1 MKLRIL
7 IVLAILVSLLSFAKF
22 NYCQSTGWAS
32 PGQYIHACYSDLPA
46 LYSAR
51 GLDSNAWP
59 YSSDDNSVEYPVIT
73 AMVMYATSFLANSPV
88 SYFNINIFF
97 LVLLFIATVI
107 VVRKIRPEFA
117 YLSAIAPA
125 VIASLFI
132 NWDLWGIATMLL
144 AIYWFDRKK
153 YLHSAL
159 ILSLS
164 ISTKFLP
171 VFLLIPIAFILWRD
185 AKLKELVKYVAV
197 VAGTWIAIN
206 APFAFTTPTR
216 WWRFFKLNLE
226 RGADWGSIF
235 AFPTPTGWWRFF
247 KLNLERG
254 ADWGS
259 VWLALRQLGIPL
271 TNLNYLSILLLLI
284 ALTSVAIVLFELKYT
299 PTLAS
304 VAFIVMAAVM
314 VASKVYSPQFVLW
327 LTPLAVIALTN
338 KKDLHA
344 FWLWQAT
351 EVIYHVAIWQHI
363 ATIEHA
369 KFGLG
374 PTPYAILTL
383 VRIAGTIYLM
393 AVLARRALQARNGH
407 SRLLDL
413 LFEAGKPYP

>member
-1 MKLRIL
+1 MKVRTL
-7 IVLAILVSLLSFAKF
+7 VALALFASLVSFAKF
-22 NYCQSTGWAS
+22 SPCENTGWAT
-32 PGQYIHACYSDLPA
+32 PDQYIHACYSDLSA
-46 LYSAR
+46 LYVSR
-51 GLDSNAWP
+51 GLDTNTWP
-59 YSSDDNSVEYPVIT
+59 YASDDNSVEYPVIT
-73 AMVMYATSFLANSPV
+73 AMVMYGTSFVAKSPA
-88 SYFNINIFF
+88 SYFNVNIFF
-97 LVLLFIATVI
+97 LVLLFLATVI
-107 VVRKIRPEFA
+107 IVRKIRPEFA

-125 VIASLFI
+125 MIASLFI
-132 NWDLWGIATMLL
+132 NWDLWGIATMML
-144 AIYWFDRKK
+144 AIYWFDRKQ

-159 ILSLS
+159 ILALS

-171 VFLLIPIAFILWRD
+171 IFLLIPIAFILWRD
-185 AKLKELVKYVAV
+185 TKLKELVKYVAV
-197 VAGTWIAIN
+197 VAVTWLAIN
-206 APFAFTTPTR
+206 APFALT
-216 WWRFFKLNLE
+216 
-226 RGADWGSIF
+226 
-235 AFPTPTGWWRFF
+235 TPTGWWRFF

-259 VWLALRQLGIPL
+259 VWLALQQLGLNL

-284 ALTSVAIVLFELKYT
+284 GLTSIAIFLFELRHT

-327 LTPLAVIALTN
+327 LTPLAVIALIN
-338 KKDLHA
+338 KEDLHA

-363 ATIEHA
+363 ASITDA

-393 AVLARRALQARNGH
+393 VVLARRALQARNTH

>member
-1 MKLRIL
+1 MKVRTLV
-7 IVLAILVSLLSFAKF
+7 VLALFASLVSFAKF
-22 NYCQSTGWAS
+22 SHCENTGWAT
-32 PGQYIHACYSDLPA
+32 PDQYIHACYSDLPA
-46 LYSAR
+46 LYGSR
-51 GLDSNAWP
+51 GLDTNAWP

-73 AMVMYATSFLANSPV
+73 AMVMYATSFAAKSPA
-88 SYFNINIFF
+88 SYFNVNIFF
-97 LVLLFIATVI
+97 LILLFIATVI

-117 YLSAIAPA
+117 YLSAVAPA
-125 VIASLFI
+125 MIASLFI
-132 NWDLWGIATMLL
+132 NWDLWGIASMML
-144 AIYWFDRKK
+144 AIYWFDRKQ
-153 YLHSAL
+153 YLYSAL
-159 ILSLS
+159 ILALS

-171 VFLLIPIAFILWRD
+171 IFLLIPIAFILWRD
-185 AKLKELVKYVAV
+185 TKLKELVKYVAV
-197 VAGTWIAIN
+197 VAATWLAIN
-206 APFAFTTPTR
+206 APFALT
-216 WWRFFKLNLE
+216 
-226 RGADWGSIF
+226 
-235 AFPTPTGWWRFF
+235 TPTGWWRFF

-259 VWLALRQLGIPL
+259 FWLAIQQLGISL
-271 TNLNYLSILLLLI
+271 TNLNYLSILVLLI

-304 VAFIVMAAVM
+304 VAFIVLASAMI
-314 VASKVYSPQFVLW
+314 ASKVYSPQFVLW

-363 ATIEHA
+363 ASITGA
-369 KFGLG
+369 KFALG

-393 AVLARRALQARNGH
+393 AVLARRALQARNTH

-413 LFEAGKPYP
+413 LFEGGKPYP

>member
-1 MKLRIL
+1 MKVRTLV
-7 IVLAILVSLLSFAKF
+7 VLALFASLVSFAKF
-22 NYCQSTGWAS
+22 SQCENSGWAT
-32 PGQYIHACYSDLPA
+32 PDQYIHACYSDLPA
-46 LYSAR
+46 LYGSR
-51 GLDSNAWP
+51 GLDTNSWP
-59 YSSDDNSVEYPVIT
+59 YSSDDNSVEYPVVT
-73 AMVMYATSFLANSPV
+73 AMVMYATSFAAKSPA
-88 SYFNINIFF
+88 SYFNVNIFF
-97 LVLLFIATVI
+97 LILLFIATLI

-125 VIASLFI
+125 MIASLFI
-132 NWDLWGIATMLL
+132 NWDLWGIATMML
-144 AIYWFDRKK
+144 AIYWFDRKQ

-159 ILSLS
+159 ILALS

-171 VFLLIPIAFILWRD
+171 IFLLIPIAFILWRD
-185 AKLKELVKYVAV
+185 TKLKELVKYVAV
-197 VAGTWIAIN
+197 VAVTWLAIN
-206 APFAFTTPTR
+206 APFALT
-216 WWRFFKLNLE
+216 
-226 RGADWGSIF
+226 
-235 AFPTPTGWWRFF
+235 TPTGWWRFF

-259 VWLALRQLGIPL
+259 IWLALQQLGISL
-271 TNLNYLSILLLLI
+271 TNLNYLSILVLLI

-314 VASKVYSPQFVLW
+314 IASKVYSPQFVLW

-363 ATIEHA
+363 ASITGA
-369 KFGLG
+369 QFGLG

-393 AVLARRALQARNGH
+393 AVLARRALQARNTH

-413 LFEAGKPYP
+413 LFEGGKPYP

>member
-7 IVLAILVSLLSFAKF
+7 IALAILASLLSFAKF
-22 NYCQSTGWAS
+22 NHCQSTGWAS

-125 VIASLFI
+125 MIASLFI
-132 NWDLWGIATMLL
+132 NWDLWGIAAMML
-144 AIYWFDRKK
+144 AIYWFDRKM

-171 VFLLIPIAFILWRD
+171 IFLLIPIAFILWRD

-197 VAGTWIAIN
+197 VAGTWIAMN
-206 APFAFTTPTR
+206 APFAFTT
-216 WWRFFKLNLE
+216 
-226 RGADWGSIF
+226 S
-235 AFPTPTGWWRFF
+235 TGWWRFF

-259 VWLALRQLGIPL
+259 VWLALRQLGISL

-284 ALTSVAIVLFELKYT
+284 AVTSVAIVLFELKYT

-363 ATIEHA
+363 ASITGA

-374 PTPYAILTL
+374 ETPYAILTL

>member
-1 MKLRIL
+1 MKVRTL
-7 IVLAILVSLLSFAKF
+7 VALALFASLVSFAKF
-22 NYCQSTGWAS
+22 SPCENTGWAT
-32 PGQYIHACYSDLPA
+32 PDQYIHACYSDLSA
-46 LYSAR
+46 LYVSR
-51 GLDSNAWP
+51 GLDTNTWP
-59 YSSDDNSVEYPVIT
+59 YASDDNSVEYPFIT
-73 AMVMYATSFLANSPV
+73 AMVMYGTSFVAKSPA
-88 SYFNINIFF
+88 SYFNVNIFF
-97 LVLLFIATVI
+97 LVLLFLATVI

-125 VIASLFI
+125 MIASLFI
-132 NWDLWGIATMLL
+132 NWDLWGIATMML
-144 AIYWFDRKK
+144 AIYWFDRKQ

-159 ILSLS
+159 ILALS

-171 VFLLIPIAFILWRD
+171 IFLLIPIAFILWRD
-185 AKLKELVKYVAV
+185 TKLKELVKYVAV
-197 VAGTWIAIN
+197 VAVTWLAIN
-206 APFAFTTPTR
+206 APFALT
-216 WWRFFKLNLE
+216 
-226 RGADWGSIF
+226 
-235 AFPTPTGWWRFF
+235 TPTGWWRFF

-259 VWLALRQLGIPL
+259 VWLALQQLGLNL

-284 ALTSVAIVLFELKYT
+284 GLTSIAIFLFELKHT

-327 LTPLAVIALTN
+327 LTPLAVIALIN
-338 KKDLHA
+338 KEDLHA

-363 ATIEHA
+363 ASITDA

-393 AVLARRALQARNGH
+393 VVLARRALQARNTH

>member
-1 MKLRIL
+1 MKVRTL
-7 IVLAILVSLLSFAKF
+7 VALALFASLVSFAKF
-22 NYCQSTGWAS
+22 SPCENTGWAT
-32 PGQYIHACYSDLPA
+32 PDQYIHACYSDLSA
-46 LYSAR
+46 LYVSR
-51 GLDSNAWP
+51 GLDTNTWP
-59 YSSDDNSVEYPVIT
+59 YASDDNSVEYPVIT
-73 AMVMYATSFLANSPV
+73 AMVMYATSFVAKSPA
-88 SYFNINIFF
+88 SYFNVNIFF
-97 LVLLFIATVI
+97 LVLLFLATVI
-107 VVRKIRPEFA
+107 IVRKIRPEFA

-125 VIASLFI
+125 MIASLFI
-132 NWDLWGIATMLL
+132 NWDLWGIATMML
-144 AIYWFDRKK
+144 AIYWFDRKQ

-159 ILSLS
+159 ILALS

-171 VFLLIPIAFILWRD
+171 IFLLIPIAFILWRD
-185 AKLKELVKYVAV
+185 TKLKELVKYVAV
-197 VAGTWIAIN
+197 VAVTWLAIN
-206 APFAFTTPTR
+206 APFALT
-216 WWRFFKLNLE
+216 
-226 RGADWGSIF
+226 
-235 AFPTPTGWWRFF
+235 TPTGWWRFF

-259 VWLALRQLGIPL
+259 VWLALQQLGLNL

-284 ALTSVAIVLFELKYT
+284 GLTSIAIFLFELKHT

-327 LTPLAVIALTN
+327 LTPLAVIALIN
-338 KKDLHA
+338 KEDLHA

-363 ATIEHA
+363 ASITDA

-393 AVLARRALQARNGH
+393 VVLARRALQARNTH

>member
-1 MKLRIL
+1 MKVRTLV
-7 IVLAILVSLLSFAKF
+7 VLALFASLVSFAKF
-22 NYCQSTGWAS
+22 SQCENSGWAT
-32 PGQYIHACYSDLPA
+32 PDQYIHACYSDLPA
-46 LYSAR
+46 LYGSR
-51 GLDSNAWP
+51 GLDTNSWP
-59 YSSDDNSVEYPVIT
+59 YSSDDNSVEYPVVT
-73 AMVMYATSFLANSPV
+73 AMVMYATSFAAKSPA
-88 SYFNINIFF
+88 SYFNVNIFF
-97 LVLLFIATVI
+97 LILLFIATLI

-125 VIASLFI
+125 MIASLFI
-132 NWDLWGIATMLL
+132 NWDLWGIATMML
-144 AIYWFDRKK
+144 AIYWFDRKQ

-159 ILSLS
+159 ILALS

-171 VFLLIPIAFILWRD
+171 IFLLIPIAFILWRD
-185 AKLKELVKYVAV
+185 TKLKELVKYVAV
-197 VAGTWIAIN
+197 VAVTWLAIN
-206 APFAFTTPTR
+206 APFALT
-216 WWRFFKLNLE
+216 
-226 RGADWGSIF
+226 
-235 AFPTPTGWWRFF
+235 TPTGWWRFF

-259 VWLALRQLGIPL
+259 IWLALQQLGISL
-271 TNLNYLSILLLLI
+271 TNLNYLSILVLLI

-314 VASKVYSPQFVLW
+314 IASKVYSPQFVLW

-363 ATIEHA
+363 ASITGA
-369 KFGLG
+369 QFGLG
-374 PTPYAILTL
+374 PTPYAIVTL

-393 AVLARRALQARNGH
+393 AVLARRALQARNTH

-413 LFEAGKPYP
+413 LFEGGKPYP

>member
-1 MKLRIL
+1 MKVRTLV
-7 IVLAILVSLLSFAKF
+7 VLALFASLVSFAKF
-22 NYCQSTGWAS
+22 SQCENSGWAT
-32 PGQYIHACYSDLPA
+32 PDQYIHACYSDLPA
-46 LYSAR
+46 LYGSR
-51 GLDSNAWP
+51 GLDTNSWP

-73 AMVMYATSFLANSPV
+73 AMVMYATSFAAKSPA
-88 SYFNINIFF
+88 SYFNVNIFF
-97 LVLLFIATVI
+97 LILLFIATLI

-125 VIASLFI
+125 MIASLFI
-132 NWDLWGIATMLL
+132 NWDLWGIATMML
-144 AIYWFDRKK
+144 AIYWFDRKQ
-153 YLHSAL
+153 YLYSAL
-159 ILSLS
+159 ILALS

-171 VFLLIPIAFILWRD
+171 IFLLIPIAFILWRD
-185 AKLKELVKYVAV
+185 TKLKELVKYVAV
-197 VAGTWIAIN
+197 VAATWLAIN
-206 APFAFTTPTR
+206 APFALT
-216 WWRFFKLNLE
+216 
-226 RGADWGSIF
+226 
-235 AFPTPTGWWRFF
+235 TPTGWWRFF

-259 VWLALRQLGIPL
+259 IWLALQQLGLSL
-271 TNLNYLSILLLLI
+271 TNLNYLSILVLLI

-363 ATIEHA
+363 ASITGA
-369 KFGLG
+369 QFGLG

-393 AVLARRALQARNGH
+393 AVLARRALQARNTH

-413 LFEAGKPYP
+413 LFEGGKPYP